1 MIVNAIERGKTVAV
15 MNETGRQ
22 ILSLSTGFESKDGLL
37 GFTSKTVSIRRGKAV
52 FVYDESGRIINTTYV
67 N

>member
-1 MIVNAIERGKTVAV
+1 MIVNAIERGKSVVV

-22 ILSLSTGFESKDGLL
+22 ILMLPIGFDSKDGLL

-52 FVYDESGRIINTTYV
+52 YIYDETGRITNTTYV